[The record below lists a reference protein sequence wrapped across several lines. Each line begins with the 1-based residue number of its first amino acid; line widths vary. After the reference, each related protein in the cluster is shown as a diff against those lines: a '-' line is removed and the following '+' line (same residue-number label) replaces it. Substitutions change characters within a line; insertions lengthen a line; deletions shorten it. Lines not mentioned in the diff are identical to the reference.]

1 MQQMQ
6 VHANESSIL
15 IKFARRNVLDRIFIL
30 NIDLAV
36 PDLLLHEDM
45 FLEEMIHLGSF
56 CQRKL
61 LGRGPKVDARAP
73 RARKPQLPIMQSARL

>member
-30 NIDLAV
+30 NVDFAV
-36 PDLLLHEDM
+36 PDLLIHEDM

-56 CQRKL
+56 CQRNL
-61 LGRGPKVDARAP
+61 LGRGPRVDAWAP
-73 RARKPQLPIMQSARL
+73 RACKPQLPIMQSARL